1 MWEEGVHCTTH
12 KGVVVGGR
20 RHIAV
25 LLQPCFLAWEDCIL
39 AVGCVERRETDV
51 LGPLALFDKIG
62 EKLG

>member
-1 MWEEGVHCTTH
+1 
-12 KGVVVGGR
+12 
-20 RHIAV
+20 V